1 MSQFDRTALLLGEEA
16 IKALS
21 RKKVAIFGLGGVGSW
36 CCEALG
42 RAGVG
47 QLALIDHDTVSESN
61 LNRQLVALHST
72 IGQPKAA
79 VMAARLRDINPAI
92 HVTEYPIFYMPENA
106 DLIDLSG
113 FDCIVDAIDT
123 VTAKLHLIQTAK
135 ALGVPIIS
143 SMGTGNKLR
152 PDLLMACDIS
162 KTTTCPLA
170 RVMRREL
177 RTRGIEH
184 LRVVYSTEPPRT
196 PKNRT
201 ASPAPGQPRPKDTP
215 GSSPWVPSSAGLL
228 IASEVI
234 ARLLGEAEW

>member
-1 MSQFDRTALLLGEEA
+1 MSQFERTALLLGEDA

-79 VMAARLRDINPAI
+79 VMAARLRDINPDI
-92 HVTEYPIFYMPENA
+92 KVTEYSLFYMPETA
-106 DLIDLSG
+106 DQIDLSG

-177 RTRGIEH
+177 RARGIEH
-184 LRVVYSTEPPRT
+184 LRGGVQHRAAENPEKPHRRPRT
-196 PKNRT
+196 G
-201 ASPAPGQPRPKDTP
+201 AAPPQGYPRQQPVGAQQRRAAD
-215 GSSPWVPSSAGLL
+215 
-228 IASEVI
+228 
-234 ARLLGEAEW
+234 RQ

>member
-1 MSQFDRTALLLGEEA
+1 MALRAANGLLDGVTALLVLLAVVWSGY
-16 IKALS
+16 ALWDNS
-21 RKKVAIFGLGGVGSW
+21 RVYAAADNVQAGLLAFKPQPQEDNSLSFG
-36 CCEALG
+36 
-42 RAGVG
+42 
-47 QLALIDHDTVSESN
+47 Q
-61 LNRQLVALHST
+61 
-72 IGQPKAA
+72 
-79 VMAARLRDINPAI
+79 LRDINPDI
-92 HVTEYPIFYMPENA
+92 KVTEYSLFYMPETA
-106 DLIDLSG
+106 DQIDLSG

-152 PDLLMACDIS
+152 PDLLTASDIS

-177 RTRGIEH
+177 RARGIEH

-201 ASPAPGQPRPKDTP
+201 AAPAPGQPRPKDTP

>member
-1 MSQFDRTALLLGEEA
+1 MSQFERTALLLGEEA

-79 VMAARLRDINPAI
+79 VMAARLRDINPDI
-92 HVTEYPIFYMPENA
+92 KVTEYSLFYMPETA
-106 DLIDLSG
+106 DQIDLSG
-113 FDCIVDAIDT
+113 FDRIVD
-123 VTAKLHLIQTAK
+123 AKLHLIQTAK
-135 ALGVPIIS
+135 ALGVPVIS

-152 PDLLMACDIS
+152 PDLLTACDIS

-177 RTRGIEH
+177 RARGIEH

-201 ASPAPGQPRPKDTP
+201 AAPAPGQPRPKDTP

>member
-1 MSQFDRTALLLGEEA
+1 MSQFERTALLLGEDT
-16 IKALS
+16 IRTLS
-21 RKKVAIFGLGGVGSW
+21 RKRVAVFGLGGVGSW

-79 VMAARLRDINPAI
+79 VMAARLRDINPDI
-92 HVTEYPIFYMPENA
+92 EITEYPVFYMPENA
-106 DLIDLSG
+106 DQIDLSG
-113 FDCIVDAIDT
+113 FDCIVDARDT

-135 ALGVPIIS
+135 ALGVPTIS
-143 SMGTGNKLR
+143 SIG
-152 PDLLMACDIS
+152 
-162 KTTTCPLA
+162 TCPLA
-170 RVMRREL
+170 RVMRRE
-177 RTRGIEH
+177 RRARGIEH

-201 ASPAPGQPRPKDTP
+201 AAPAPGQPRPKDTP